1 MTKPQPKPLAQRVRE
16 SEARSLDAG
25 AVRTPGGLLPADAA
39 VALNELVE
47 SGYAASKTAVI
58 AKALLE
64 ARKRLKKKELAL
76 ALRA

>member
-1 MTKPQPKPLAQRVRE
+1 
-16 SEARSLDAG
+16 
-25 AVRTPGGLLPADAA
+25 VRTPGGLLPADAA